1 MKETLHIYRRVS
13 SDIQAKDGDSLNTQL
28 AQGKQKADS
37 LGYSVKDWNEGS
49 VSSASE
55 DITKRPVMLRLLHAI
70 DEGKVKHLYAFHTD
84 RLSRNEDTWHLIR
97 TKIKERG
104 VTLHTNAG
112 TLDLNSP
119 QDNFI
124 AKIMGAHAQYENE
137 IRRLRSVL
145 GKEQRVRNG
154 GFTGG
159 LPNFGYKSVDKK
171 YAIDKESA
179 KWVKKIYSMFAE
191 GKSIKQIATFLESN
205 NVKPPRSNRW
215 NLMTLDN
222 LLGNKIYT
230 GQHEWKGIPVA
241 TPQIVSH
248 SLFDRV
254 QKIRN
259 SRSGVYKNNRSTHFY
274 LLGGLLECGS
284 CGSTLW
290 GHILEHKQTR
300 LYVCPSK
307 HNNWR
312 GLPKTKCKNTKNIN
326 LDKTNELVWETVIQ
340 TVGSSSFMKEKFKKE
355 ILQLKNENIKSSSA
369 DLKKLDGRLK
379 KAKGEENR
387 TLDAI
392 SMVEVERLQQRME
405 QVTYQLT
412 KDRLTQELNKT
423 RNDIARLEDE
433 ISIKNDEKKWVDWVS
448 RFGLEIEKTEKLND
462 EEKRDYLTEVI
473 SKIEVHQTKDKSG
486 HTLIMHFKQPI
497 VGDGI
502 KYLDEKNKRKGYKLT
517 KGKKV
522 SKLEDLVLTNR
533 GRPKKKNEK
542 NPSVEPI
549 QQSQTLSYRGVSLSF
564 VVEVTSNQLWNT
576 RYSDYQSF
584 LHNTITDL
592 HCEGLGYRK
601 IAKRLNEMGIKT
613 ARDKVFYPASVH
625 SILKKKKIRDERI
638 NKKFEKKI
646 SSLELKY
653 DIQ

>member
-1 MKETLHIYRRVS
+1 MKEILHIYRRVS

-84 RLSRNEDTWHLIR
+84 RLSRNEDSWHLIR
-97 TKIKERG
+97 TKIKEKG

-159 LPNFGYKSVDKK
+159 LPNFGYTSIDKK
-171 YAIDKESA
+171 YAIDKENA
-179 KWVKKIYSMFAE
+179 KWVRKIFKLYSE

-215 NLMTLDN
+215 NLMTIEN
-222 LLGNKIYT
+222 LLENKIYT

-254 QKIRN
+254 QKIKN
-259 SRSGVYKNNRSTHFY
+259 GRSGVYRNNRSTQFY

-284 CGSTLW
+284 CGSRLW
-290 GHILEHKQTR
+290 GHIKEVRDTR
-300 LYVCPSK
+300 LYICPSK
-307 HNNWR
+307 QNNWR

-326 LDKTNELVWETVIQ
+326 LDKTNKLVWETVID
-340 TVGSSSFMKEKFKKE
+340 TVGSSTFMKEKFKKE
-355 ILQLKNENIKSSSA
+355 VLLLKDKKVQSKTD
-369 DLKKLDGRLK
+369 DLKQLDRKLKQK
-379 KAKGEENR
+379 KDLEKR

-392 SMVEVERLQQRME
+392 SLVEVERLQQRME
-405 QVTYQLT
+405 QTTYQLT
-412 KDRLTQELNKT
+412 KDRLVQELNAVRKDT
-423 RNDIARLEDE
+423 AQLEDE
-433 ISIKNDEKKWVDWVS
+433 ISIKNDEKNWVDWVT
-448 RFGLEIEKTEKLND
+448 RFGIEVEKTSTLNE
-462 EEKRDYLTEVI
+462 EEKRDYLVEVI
-473 SKIEVHQTKDKSG
+473 SKIVVYQTEDKNG
-486 HTLIMHFKQPI
+486 HTLQIHFKQPI
-497 VGDGI
+497 VKDGL
-502 KYLDEKNKRKGYKLT
+502 KYNDAKNKRKGYRLV

-522 SKLEDLVLTNR
+522 SEVSVKPNR
-533 GRPKKKNEK
+533 GGRPKKT
-542 NPSVEPI
+542 PPVESI
-549 QQSQTLSYRGVSLSF
+549 QQ
-564 VVEVTSNQLWNT
+564 
-576 RYSDYQSF
+576 
-584 LHNTITDL
+584 
-592 HCEGLGYRK
+592 
-601 IAKRLNEMGIKT
+601 
-613 ARDKVFYPASVH
+613 
-625 SILKKKKIRDERI
+625 
-638 NKKFEKKI
+638 
-646 SSLELKY
+646 
-653 DIQ
+653 